1 MRKKI
6 IIALGSNYEP
16 ELHIEK
22 AKEKLFRLFPDMV
35 FSHNLW
41 TQPIGVVSGRFVN
54 ALALAYTSFSK
65 EHLEQLLKQV
75 ERECGRCAEEKKEGK
90 IRMDLDLML
99 YGSEKLHLKDWNREY
114 IFTLLKDLDE
124 DLSEI

>member
-16 ELHIEK
+16 QLHIEK
-22 AKEKLFRLFPDMV
+22 TKEKLERLLPGIV

-41 TQPIGVVSGRFVN
+41 TQPIGIVSDRFVN

-75 ERECGRCAEEKKEGK
+75 ERECGRCAEEKKQGK
-90 IRMDLDLML
+90 IRIDLDLML
-99 YGSEKLHLKDWNREY
+99 YGSERLHLQDWNREY
-114 IFTLLKDLDE
+114 IFTLLKDFDE
-124 DLSEI
+124 DLLEM